1 MTKVEERAHRPL
13 AFARRVR
20 GPFSFEEITSKV
32 SCVPDGTF
40 FFDFTGVT
48 LLRAA
53 SHPTG
58 AGSWVSG
65 SDLG

>member
-20 GPFSFEEITSKV
+20 DPLSFEEIMSKTSR
-32 SCVPDGTF
+32 VPGGTF
-40 FFDFTGVT
+40 FFDFTDVT

-53 SHPTG
+53 SDPTRG
-58 AGSWVSG
+58 WPPGQRA
-65 SDLG
+65 